1 LHAAGSMVASGIDA
15 VCSKPR
21 LRGVLH
27 AHACWAVLAAGLIL
41 IAEAPCKRSMLA
53 AAVYVAAAFFQFAIS
68 GLYHTGNWA
77 PSTHKLLMR
86 CEQQQ
91 QTHCPINS
99 SLAPAKTA

>member
-1 LHAAGSMVASGIDA
+1 
-15 VCSKPR
+15 
-21 LRGVLH
+21 
-27 AHACWAVLAAGLIL
+27 VLAAGLIL

-86 CEQQQ
+86 CGLLQVAWLCNFF
-91 QTHCPINS
+91 TYLGCCIMV
-99 SLAPAKTA
+99 